1 MPRNIAS
8 LVSAEGEGDSMAA
21 KYSLQPNEVMLLK
34 DEHAMHGGFL
44 SAYTDELMLT
54 NLNLVLLKKGML
66 GNSKGVLTFPV
77 NQIKVYN
84 QQAQAVIGKARNGSP
99 LLEVYFLNGQEK
111 FAFQSGGKKK
121 VNEWIA
127 KINQAVTGE
136 EAPVQQ
142 ASGMAL
148 PGAELVAGVLSDTL
162 GVFKSRLSSKV
173 PVKVAGK
180 CRSCGAPV
188 TGFQGQAINCEY
200 CGSAQQL

>member
-1 MPRNIAS
+1 
-8 LVSAEGEGDSMAA
+8 MAA
-21 KYSLQPNEVMLLK
+21 KYNLQPNEVVLLK
-34 DEHAMHGGFL
+34 DESVMHGGFW

-54 NLNLVLLKKGML
+54 NLNLVLFKRGMF

-84 QQAQAVIGKARNGSP
+84 QQAQAVIGKATNGTD

-121 VNEWIA
+121 LNEWIA
-127 KINQAVTGE
+127 KIHQAVTGE
-136 EAPVQQ
+136 EAPAQQ
-142 ASGMAL
+142 STGMAL
-148 PGAELVAGVLSDTL
+148 PGAEMVAGVLKDTL
-162 GVFKSRLSSKV
+162 GVFKSKLGTKSEV

-180 CRSCGAPV
+180 CRGCGAPV
-188 TGFQGQAINCEY
+188 TGVQGQTITCEY